1 MTTIL
6 ALGAVCWLCTTFV
19 VESELFKPLRS
30 WTRERKLIADLGH
43 APASMYETASRNL
56 QRAFNANTAAVHP
69 WRFAIWSKVNYLV
82 GCHLCAGTWIAL
94 GIVTVQPDARP
105 LGTGFIGWLMA
116 GLLVKAVAHLILE
129 GVAAAKRF

>member
-19 VESELFKPLRS
+19 VESELFRPLRS
-30 WTRERKLIADLGH
+30 WVRRKALYG
-43 APASMYETASRNL
+43 S
-56 QRAFNANTAAVHP
+56 AF
-69 WRFAIWSKVNYLV
+69 WSKTKIDYLV
-82 GCHLCAGTWIAL
+82 TCHLCAGTWIAL

-129 GVAAAKRF
+129 GVAVAKRF